1 MSDKRRQLHRAISR
15 MDEAGIEN
23 VFWMLSLEGLI

>member
-1 MSDKRRQLHRAISR
+1 MSDKRRILHRAISR

-23 VFWMLSLEGLI
+23 VYYFLQLEGLI